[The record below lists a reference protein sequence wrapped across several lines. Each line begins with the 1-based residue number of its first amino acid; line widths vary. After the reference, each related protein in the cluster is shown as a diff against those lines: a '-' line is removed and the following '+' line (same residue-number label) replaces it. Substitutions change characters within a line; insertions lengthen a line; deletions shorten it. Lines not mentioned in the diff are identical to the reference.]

1 MRSVATIPPCAGRPS
16 GEVLTAHFFITK
28 PLDLK
33 WMFQLTDVERL
44 MKQD

>member
-1 MRSVATIPPCAGRPS
+1 VWRQYHLAPDVPS

-28 PLDLK
+28 PLYLK